1 MQLGQ
6 IGINDTVEAKGLV
19 EGKVITG
26 EPVKIEQKMTKEPLR
41 NVSVQHPIYQK
52 EDLKEKTLTQKLEER
67 LAQGTDATLLHN
79 QMAVYAQ
86 TTSGKDYAK
95 MQEDGFSPMDM
106 EAHTI
111 VTVTDRIKVAMAKG
125 GADISKMGGL
135 SDAKLEAMS
144 GSEGQKV
151 QLERALE
158 DADLPVEEDT
168 ITSGQI
174 ALTKTEEM
182 KGELSLGAACYML
195 KNELSPTID
204 HVYQAYFSGGM
215 EEIQADQIEALP
227 QDLQKQLETKL
238 SEAGL
243 ETSEKNLK
251 YCNYLIKN
259 EIPVTTENLTYL
271 TKLLE
276 LPLDQVGDTTF
287 EQIADAVTEGK
298 QPGEA
303 VLLPE
308 YSLMGQAKDAYA
320 QQMKEL
326 DAITNT
332 RQMQEARL
340 LMSVEANYALLKKG
354 MAIDTMSIEETVEA
368 LKSLEKEYTAQM
380 LQVEDAAKTEQNVT
394 IYQEYQEAQAVL
406 RNAPAAFLAQIPA
419 VENMT
424 LRQVSQ
430 EAGQMTAAYQ
440 KAESRYETVWTE
452 PRKDLGD
459 RIQKAFSNIDAI
471 LEDQAMEPTEENRRA
486 VRILAYN
493 EMELTEENIREVRKT
508 DMAVQRM
515 FHAMKP
521 ATVLEMIKE
530 GHNPLDLTVKN
541 LTDMAENMS
550 KENGAQTKKD
560 SDSYAKF
567 LWKLEQ
573 TGDITQEQRDSFI
586 GIYRMIYQ
594 VEAGDGAAI
603 GALMMQQKD
612 VTLRNLMTAVRSSKH
627 SGQEYT
633 IDDSF
638 GEVASFER
646 SSLSIMEQA
655 EMAFQA
661 SCLYAAKDTM
671 TPVKMKQFDSEEAY
685 MDLTPEQFKS
695 QLDILEE
702 YRQVDPKSLSAKDAA
717 YVEEEERIQQA
728 EEEQTRQQVAKALE
742 SEEKVY
748 QLLEQYDLPKTPAF
762 LQGISE
768 MLRNQNAVYRKL
780 LKYSSEQ
787 TGDENQINITDM
799 IEDLIEEYG
808 EACKT
813 PKEMAEAQH
822 RLEETAEK
830 VMKNML
836 VEKDVTSI
844 DVRGMKLVMTQI
856 QALGK
861 MGEQSETY
869 NIPILVEDKLG
880 NLSLKIVRGTEE
892 KGLVDV
898 ALQMDESGVISGSF
912 RYEHGEITGD
922 VDFEKPEIAGLFSE
936 HMPYFANA
944 MREATGLPVSFRY
957 GTDAS
962 IAVDDF
968 YEEKDVD
975 FAVTKEQDPIAT
987 KVLYGIARSFV
998 EEMGELLS

>member
-52 EDLKEKTLTQKLEER
+52 EDLKEKTLTQKLEEQ

-303 VLLPE
+303 ALLPE

-354 MAIDTMSIEETVEA
+354 MAIDTMSMEETVEA

-515 FHAMKP
+515 FRAMKP
-521 ATVLEMIKE
+521 ATVFEMIKE

-627 SGQEYT
+627 SGQEYM

-671 TPVKMKQFDSEEAY
+671 TPVKMTQFDSEEAY

-695 QLDILEE
+695 QLDMLEE
-702 YRQVDPKSLSAKDAA
+702 YRQIDPKSLSAKDAA

-748 QLLEQYDLPKTPAF
+748 QLLEKYDLPKTPAF

-768 MLRNQNAVYRKL
+768 MLRDRNAVYRKL

-799 IEDLIEEYG
+799 IQDLIEEYG

-898 ALQMDESGVISGSF
+898 ALQMDENGVISGSF